1 MRSDSR
7 SFNSSYPSPSS
18 GRKRKST
25 PSNWSSFLAGW
36 PRSARGQCTRAPAQI
51 GAFFSLACAFV
62 PHSFKSKEAPSVR
75 DRDGALAWLAAGE
88 LSLDK
93 SRKAVSLFGKSVLQV
108 LWSEQS
114 TEPALPEACGEWGRK
129 TRQSLS
135 LREKRN
141 IAKTETPRLKSR
153 RSDRRKVL
161 SLVWRTNPI
170 SYLSSSGTLAEPARK
185 PTNLIDLVLG
195 LGPGREQNN
204 YFFAVLF
211 PLASIETLRLLA
223 LSPPQGI
230 ELRSLYR
237 ATIGLIENER
247 GSLDRVPSIVRR
259 ASSATPV
266 PVVNETFFLLLSGL
280 RLSFKGSTFFGSF
293 GQGSTGKAWLEED
306 KGMDG
311 DLPYR
316 WVPILIA
323 DECACL
329 APVDLSGMKPRQ
341 VEGKR
346 GHLI

>member
-170 SYLSSSGTLAEPARK
+170 SYLSSSGTL
-185 PTNLIDLVLG
+185 
-195 LGPGREQNN
+195 
-204 YFFAVLF
+204 
-211 PLASIETLRLLA
+211 
-223 LSPPQGI
+223 
-230 ELRSLYR
+230 
-237 ATIGLIENER
+237 GLIENER

-293 GQGSTGKAWLEED
+293 GQGSTGKPVAGRRHLREPSLEE
-306 KGMDG
+306 KPVVQFRYSSSSARRKKRG
-311 DLPYR
+311 R
-316 WVPILIA
+316 FVS
-323 DECACL
+323 L
-329 APVDLSGMKPRQ
+329 APLRLR
-341 VEGKR
+341 EG
-346 GHLI
+346 LA

>member
-170 SYLSSSGTLAEPARK
+170 SYLSSSGTL
-185 PTNLIDLVLG
+185 
-195 LGPGREQNN
+195 
-204 YFFAVLF
+204 
-211 PLASIETLRLLA
+211 
-223 LSPPQGI
+223 
-230 ELRSLYR
+230 
-237 ATIGLIENER
+237 GLIENER

-266 PVVNETFFLLLSGL
+266 PVWPAPEAEKEPKKASNGIGAGGRALNFIA
-280 RLSFKGSTFFGSF
+280 
-293 GQGSTGKAWLEED
+293 GKAWLEED

>member
-1 MRSDSR
+1 MRSDSC

-18 GRKRKST
+18 GRKRKLT

-36 PRSARGQCTRAPAQI
+36 LRSARGQCTRAPAQI
-51 GAFFSLACAFV
+51 GVFFSLACAFV
-62 PHSFKSKEAPSVR
+62 PHSFKSKEAPS
-75 DRDGALAWLAAGE
+75 
-88 LSLDK
+88 
-93 SRKAVSLFGKSVLQV
+93 
-108 LWSEQS
+108 S
-114 TEPALPEACGEWGRK
+114 TEPALPEAYGEWGRK

-195 LGPGREQNN
+195 LGLGREQNN

-230 ELRSLYR
+230 ELRSLYK

-266 PVVNETFFLLLSGL
+266 PVWPAPEAEKEPKKASNGIGTGGRALNFIA
-280 RLSFKGSTFFGSF
+280 
-293 GQGSTGKAWLEED
+293 GKAWLEED